1 MKNIIN
7 WFVNNIVAAN
17 LFMIMI
23 LIAGYFTLPKILME
37 IFPAPVLDIV
47 SISIPYPGASPEDV
61 EKSICTKIEEN
72 IAGIESVKKIRS
84 TALENQGLIYVE
96 LLPGEDISKAKEEI
110 TTIVNSITTFP
121 DQAEKPII
129 SEFKIQS
136 QVMQIAISGD
146 VDDNTL
152 TTITKRIQDEISIL
166 PDITL
171 TTIAGVKSKEISIE
185 IPENQLKKYSLTFDQ
200 IISAIRVSSID
211 MPGGKIESKKNEY
224 LIRTNGQAHTG
235 SEYENITILTKADGT
250 RLKLGDIAIVKDGF
264 VEDAASLDFNGSSA
278 KLINVFRV
286 GKQNAIKVSD
296 TVNKYIEETRQLLP
310 EEISITSWNDESK
323 ILRGRIDLLMKNA
336 KLGLMLVLM
345 MLALFLKPKL
355 AFWVSFGIPISF
367 MGALL
372 MLPYVDVSI
381 NLLSLFTFILV
392 LGIVVD
398 DAIIVGENI
407 YRHIENGADLKTAA
421 SKGAYQVGVPVIF
434 AVLTTIATFSPML
447 FVEGSVGRIWRIIP
461 LVVIPTLFWSLIESL
476 TILPAHLA
484 HMKTKKSKI
493 KWIERI
499 SSKWEIFQ
507 SKIETTLK
515 NFIKNKYRPLLM
527 KSVKNPFLTV
537 SVFIFVLL
545 INIGLI
551 GGGWLKFSFFPPIE
565 AEVIMVEVTFPLGTP
580 IDMTNDAIDKIQKA
594 AVVTDQYFQ
603 DNINQKLFVNTLT
616 SIGMESIN
624 TSGQSTGLGGR
635 GGVYRFSSHKGYIWA
650 ELISGEKRKV
660 AVSDVVN
667 KWREETGNI
676 LGAKDIQFTASLF
689 DPGEPINIQLTGLD
703 FKELNTAVNEIKDHL
718 KNYIGVFD
726 IKDSYSDG
734 KDQLNISILP
744 EAENY
749 GITNFSLANQVRQA
763 FYGQEIQTI
772 QRGRDEIKVNI
783 RYPKEERQKISNL
796 ENMFIRT
803 PDGREIPFKLVGK
816 IEESMSSP
824 SITRINRKR
833 AINITADVDISKAN
847 SNEIVRNLEDNFI
860 PKLLKE
866 YPYVSYSLEGEQ
878 KQQNENL
885 ESLSNNYLLAL
896 ILVYILLAIPF
907 RSYIQPLVVMSA
919 IPFGI
924 IGAIIGHLLLGMNF
938 TILSTIGI
946 VALSGVVVNDS
957 LVLVDFINRYHKKG
971 YSIQDAAIESGQ
983 ARFRPIL
990 LTSITTFVGLTPLLL
1005 EKSLQA
1011 QFLIPMAVSLGF
1023 GVLFS
1028 TFITLILVP
1037 NGVIIVDKLREIRIF
1052 KLN

>member
-1 MKNIIN
+1 MKTVIN

-17 LFMIMI
+17 LFMAMI
-23 LIAGYFTLPKILME
+23 LISGYFTLPKILME
-37 IFPAPVLDIV
+37 IFPAPVLDII
-47 SISIPYPGASPEDV
+47 SISIPYPGASPEDI
-61 EKSICTKIEEN
+61 EKSICTKVEEN

-84 TALENQGLIYVE
+84 TSLENQGLIYVE
-96 LLPGEDISKAKEEI
+96 LLPGEEISKAKEEI
-110 TTIVNSITTFP
+110 TTNINSITTFP
-121 DQAEKPII
+121 DQAEEPII
-129 SEFKIQS
+129 SEYKIQS
-136 QVMQIAISGD
+136 QVMQIAVSGD
-146 VDDNTL
+146 LNENSL
-152 TTITKRIQDEISIL
+152 TNISKRIQDEISIL

-171 TTIAGVKSKEISIE
+171 TTLAGIKSKEISIE
-185 IPENQLKKYSLTFDQ
+185 ISENQLRKYSLTFDQ
-200 IISAIRVSSID
+200 VIAAVRASSID
-211 MPGGKIESKKNEY
+211 MPGGKIESRKNEY
-224 LIRTNGQAHTG
+224 LIRTKGQANNG
-235 SEYENITILTKADGT
+235 LEYENITIVTKSDGT
-250 RLKLGDIAIVKDGF
+250 RLKLGDIASIKDGF
-264 VEDAASLDFNGSSA
+264 VDDAAVLNFNGYPT
-278 KLINVFRV
+278 KLINVYRV
-286 GKQNAIKVSD
+286 GNQNAIKVSD
-296 TVNKYIEETRQLLP
+296 SVNEYISNTQKILP
-310 EEISITSWNDESK
+310 EGVYLTSWNDESK

-336 KLGLMLVLM
+336 KLGLFLVLI

-355 AFWVSFGIPISF
+355 AFWVSLGIPISF

-372 MLPYVDVSI
+372 MLPYLDVSI

-398 DAIIVGENI
+398 DAVIVGENI
-407 YRHIENGADLKTAA
+407 YRHIEKGVDLKTAA
-421 SKGAYQVGVPVIF
+421 SKGAYEVGVPVVF

-484 HMKTKKSKI
+484 HMKSN
-493 KWIERI
+493 
-499 SSKWEIFQ
+499 SSKNKYILEVSRRWELFQ
-507 SKIETTLK
+507 SKVEYILK
-515 NFIKNKYRPLLM
+515 SFIRNKYKPLLE

-537 SVFIFVLL
+537 SIFIFILL
-545 INIGLI
+545 INIGII

-565 AEVIMVEVTFPLGTP
+565 AEVIKVDVTFPLGTP
-580 IDMTNDAIDKIQKA
+580 IEITSDAINRIERA
-594 AVVTDQYFQ
+594 GISTDEYFQ
-603 DNINQKLFVNTLT
+603 KNKNQKLFVNTLA
-616 SIGMESIN
+616 SVGMESIN
-624 TSGQSTGLGGR
+624 TAGQSAGPGGS
-635 GGVYRFSSHKGYIWA
+635 GGVYTFSSHKGYIWA
-650 ELISGEKRKV
+650 ELVSGEERR
-660 AVSDVVN
+660 VSVNDVVN
-667 KWREETGNI
+667 KWREETGAI
-676 LGAKDIQFTASLF
+676 IGVKDIQFTASLF

-703 FKELNTAVNEIKDHL
+703 FKDLNIVVDKIKTHL
-718 KNYIGVFD
+718 KNYVGVFD

-749 GITNFSLANQVRQA
+749 GITNSSLATQVRQG
-763 FYGQEIQTI
+763 FYGQDIQTI

-783 RYPKEERQKISNL
+783 RYPKGDRQKISNL

-816 IEESMSSP
+816 IEESISSP

-847 SNEIVRNLEDNFI
+847 SNEIVRNLQDNFL
-860 PKLLKE
+860 PDLLSQ

-878 KQQNENL
+878 RQQNENL
-885 ESLSNNYLLAL
+885 ESLGNNYLLAL

-907 RSYIQPLVVMSA
+907 KSYIQPLVVMSA

-924 IGAIIGHLLLGMNF
+924 IGAVVGHMLLGMNF
-938 TILSTIGI
+938 TILSMIGI

-971 YSIQDAAIESGQ
+971 KTIRDAAIESGQ

-990 LTSITTFVGLTPLLL
+990 LTSITTFVGLIPLLL

-1037 NGVIIVDKLREIRIF
+1037 NGVIIIDQIKQRF
-1052 KLN
+1052 SS

>member
-1 MKNIIN
+1 MKTVIN

-17 LFMIMI
+17 LFMAMI
-23 LIAGYFTLPKILME
+23 LISGYFTLPKILME
-37 IFPAPVLDIV
+37 IFPAPVLDII
-47 SISIPYPGASPEDV
+47 SISIPYPGASPEDI
-61 EKSICTKIEEN
+61 EKSICTKVEEN

-84 TALENQGLIYVE
+84 TSLENQGLIYVE
-96 LLPGEDISKAKEEI
+96 LLPGEEISKAKEEI
-110 TTIVNSITTFP
+110 TTNINSITTFP

-129 SEFKIQS
+129 SEYKIQS
-136 QVMQIAISGD
+136 QVMQIAVSGD
-146 VDDNTL
+146 LNENSL
-152 TTITKRIQDEISIL
+152 TTISKRIQDEISIL

-171 TTIAGVKSKEISIE
+171 TTLAGIKSKEISIE
-185 IPENQLKKYSLTFDQ
+185 ISENQLRKYSLTFDQ
-200 IISAIRVSSID
+200 VIAAVRASSID
-211 MPGGKIESKKNEY
+211 MPGGKIESRKNEY
-224 LIRTNGQAHTG
+224 LIRTKGQANSG
-235 SEYENITILTKADGT
+235 LEYENITIVTKSDGT
-250 RLKLGDIAIVKDGF
+250 RLKLGDIASIKDGF
-264 VEDAASLDFNGSSA
+264 VDDAAVLNFNGYPT
-278 KLINVFRV
+278 KLINVYRV
-286 GKQNAIKVSD
+286 GNQNAIKVSD
-296 TVNKYIEETRQLLP
+296 SVNEYISNTQKILP
-310 EEISITSWNDESK
+310 EGVHLTSWNDESK

-336 KLGLMLVLM
+336 KLGLFLVLI

-355 AFWVSFGIPISF
+355 AFWVSLGIPISF

-372 MLPYVDVSI
+372 MLPYLDVSI

-398 DAIIVGENI
+398 DAVIVGENI
-407 YRHIENGADLKTAA
+407 YRHIEKGVDLKTAA
-421 SKGAYQVGVPVIF
+421 SKGAYEVGVPVVF

-484 HMKTKKSKI
+484 HMKSS
-493 KWIERI
+493 
-499 SSKWEIFQ
+499 SSKNKLISEVSRRWGLFQ
-507 SKIETTLK
+507 SKVEYLLK
-515 NFIKNKYRPLLM
+515 SFIQNKYKPLLE

-537 SVFIFVLL
+537 SIFIFILL
-545 INIGLI
+545 VNIGII

-565 AEVIMVEVTFPLGTP
+565 AEVIKVDVTFPLGTP
-580 IDMTNDAIDKIQKA
+580 IEITNDAIDRIERA
-594 AVVTDQYFQ
+594 AISTDEYFQ
-603 DNINQKLFVNTLT
+603 KNKNQKLFVNTLA
-616 SIGMESIN
+616 SVGMESIN
-624 TSGQSTGLGGR
+624 TAGQSAGPGGS
-635 GGVYRFSSHKGYIWA
+635 GGVYTFSSHKGYIWA
-650 ELISGEKRKV
+650 ELVSGEERR
-660 AVSDVVN
+660 VSVNDVVN
-667 KWREETGNI
+667 KWREETGPI
-676 LGAKDIQFTASLF
+676 IGVKDIQFTASLF

-703 FKELNTAVNEIKDHL
+703 FKDLNIVVDRIKSHL
-718 KNYIGVFD
+718 KNYVGVFD

-749 GITNFSLANQVRQA
+749 GITNSSLATQVRQG
-763 FYGQEIQTI
+763 FYGQDIQTI

-783 RYPKEERQKISNL
+783 RYPKGDRQRISNL

-816 IEESMSSP
+816 IEESISSP

-847 SNEIVRNLEDNFI
+847 SNEIVRNLQDNFL
-860 PKLLKE
+860 PDLLSQ

-878 KQQNENL
+878 RQQNENL
-885 ESLSNNYLLAL
+885 ESLGNNYLLAL

-924 IGAIIGHLLLGMNF
+924 IGAVVGHMLLGMNF
-938 TILSTIGI
+938 TILSMIGI

-971 YSIQDAAIESGQ
+971 KTIRDAAIESGQ

-990 LTSITTFVGLTPLLL
+990 LTSITTFVGLIPLLL

-1037 NGVIIVDKLREIRIF
+1037 NGVIIIDQIKQRF
-1052 KLN
+1052 SS

>member
-1 MKNIIN
+1 MKTVIN

-17 LFMIMI
+17 LFMAMI
-23 LIAGYFTLPKILME
+23 LISGYITLPKILME
-37 IFPAPVLDIV
+37 IFPAPVLDII
-47 SISIPYPGASPEDV
+47 SISIPYPGASPEDI
-61 EKSICTKIEEN
+61 EKSICTKVEEN

-84 TALENQGLIYVE
+84 TSLENQGLIYVE
-96 LLPGEDISKAKEEI
+96 LLPGEEISKAKEEI
-110 TTIVNSITTFP
+110 TTNINSITTFP

-129 SEFKIQS
+129 SEYKIQS
-136 QVMQIAISGD
+136 QVMQIAVSGD
-146 VDDNTL
+146 LNENSL
-152 TTITKRIQDEISIL
+152 TTISKRIQDEISIL

-171 TTIAGVKSKEISIE
+171 TTLAGIKSKEISIE
-185 IPENQLKKYSLTFDQ
+185 ISENQLRKYSLTFDQ
-200 IISAIRVSSID
+200 VIAAVRASSID
-211 MPGGKIESKKNEY
+211 MPGGKIESRKNEY
-224 LIRTNGQAHTG
+224 LIRTKGQANSG
-235 SEYENITILTKADGT
+235 LEYENITIVTKSDGT
-250 RLKLGDIAIVKDGF
+250 RLKLGDIASIKDGF
-264 VEDAASLDFNGSSA
+264 VDDAAVLNFNGYPT
-278 KLINVFRV
+278 KLINVYRV
-286 GKQNAIKVSD
+286 GNQNAIKVSD
-296 TVNKYIEETRQLLP
+296 SVNEYISNTQKILP
-310 EEISITSWNDESK
+310 EGVYLTSWNDESK

-336 KLGLMLVLM
+336 KLGLFLVLI

-355 AFWVSFGIPISF
+355 AFWVSLGIPISF

-372 MLPYVDVSI
+372 MLPYLDVSI

-398 DAIIVGENI
+398 DAVIVGENI
-407 YRHIENGADLKTAA
+407 YRHIEKGVDLKTAA
-421 SKGAYQVGVPVIF
+421 SKGAYEVGVPVVF

-484 HMKTKKSKI
+484 HMKSN
-493 KWIERI
+493 
-499 SSKWEIFQ
+499 SSKNKYILEVSRRWELFQ
-507 SKIETTLK
+507 SKVEYLLK
-515 NFIKNKYRPLLM
+515 SFIQNKYKPFLE

-537 SVFIFVLL
+537 SIFIFILL
-545 INIGLI
+545 INIGII

-565 AEVIMVEVTFPLGTP
+565 AEVIKVDVTFPLGTP
-580 IDMTNDAIDKIQKA
+580 IEITSDAIDRIERA
-594 AVVTDQYFQ
+594 GVSTDEYFQ
-603 DNINQKLFVNTLT
+603 KNKNQKLFVNTLA
-616 SIGMESIN
+616 SVGMESIN
-624 TSGQSTGLGGR
+624 TAGQSAGPGGS
-635 GGVYRFSSHKGYIWA
+635 GGVYTFSSHKGYIWA
-650 ELISGEKRKV
+650 ELVSGEERR
-660 AVSDVVN
+660 VSVNDVVN
-667 KWREETGNI
+667 KWREQTGTI
-676 LGAKDIQFTASLF
+676 IGVKDIQFTASLF

-703 FKELNTAVNEIKDHL
+703 FKDLNIVVDKIKTHL
-718 KNYIGVFD
+718 KNYVGVFD

-749 GITNFSLANQVRQA
+749 GITNSSLATQVRQG
-763 FYGQEIQTI
+763 FYGQDIQTI

-783 RYPKEERQKISNL
+783 RYPEGDRQRISDL

-816 IEESMSSP
+816 IEESISSP

-847 SNEIVRNLEDNFI
+847 SNEIVRNLQDNFL
-860 PKLLKE
+860 PDLLSQ

-878 KQQNENL
+878 RQQNENL
-885 ESLSNNYLLAL
+885 ESLGSNYLLAL

-907 RSYIQPLVVMSA
+907 KSYIQPLVVMSA

-924 IGAIIGHLLLGMNF
+924 IGAVVGHLLLGMNF
-938 TILSTIGI
+938 TILSMIGI

-971 YSIQDAAIESGQ
+971 QTIRDAAIESGQ

-990 LTSITTFVGLTPLLL
+990 LTSITTFVGLIPLLL

-1037 NGVIIVDKLREIRIF
+1037 NGVIIIDEIKQRF
-1052 KLN
+1052 SS

>member
-1 MKNIIN
+1 MKTVIN

-17 LFMIMI
+17 LFMAMI
-23 LIAGYFTLPKILME
+23 LISGYFTLPKILME
-37 IFPAPVLDIV
+37 IFPAPVLDII
-47 SISIPYPGASPEDV
+47 SISIPYPGASPEDI
-61 EKSICTKIEEN
+61 EKSICTKVEEN

-84 TALENQGLIYVE
+84 TSLENQGLIYVE
-96 LLPGEDISKAKEEI
+96 LLPGEEISKAKEEI
-110 TTIVNSITTFP
+110 TTNINSITTFP

-129 SEFKIQS
+129 SEYKIQS
-136 QVMQIAISGD
+136 QVMQIAVSGD
-146 VDDNTL
+146 LNENSL
-152 TTITKRIQDEISIL
+152 TTISKRIQDEISIL

-171 TTIAGVKSKEISIE
+171 TTLAGIKKKEISIE
-185 IPENQLKKYSLTFDQ
+185 ISENQLRKYSLTFDQ
-200 IISAIRVSSID
+200 VIAAVRASSID
-211 MPGGKIESKKNEY
+211 MPGGKIESRKNEY
-224 LIRTNGQAHTG
+224 LIRTKGQANSG
-235 SEYENITILTKADGT
+235 LEYEDITIVTKSDGT
-250 RLKLGDIAIVKDGF
+250 RLKLGDIASIKDGF
-264 VEDAASLDFNGSSA
+264 VDDAAVLNFNGYPT
-278 KLINVFRV
+278 KLINVYRV
-286 GKQNAIKVSD
+286 GNQNAIKVSD
-296 TVNKYIEETRQLLP
+296 SVNEYISNTQKILP
-310 EEISITSWNDESK
+310 EGVHLTSWNDESK

-336 KLGLMLVLM
+336 KLGLFLVLI

-355 AFWVSFGIPISF
+355 AFWVSLGIPISF

-372 MLPYVDVSI
+372 MLPYLDVSI

-398 DAIIVGENI
+398 DAVIVGENI
-407 YRHIENGADLKTAA
+407 YRHIEKGVDLKTAA
-421 SKGAYQVGVPVIF
+421 SKGAYEVGVPVVF

-484 HMKTKKSKI
+484 HMKSS
-493 KWIERI
+493 
-499 SSKWEIFQ
+499 SSKNKFISEVSRRWGLFQ
-507 SKIETTLK
+507 SKVEYLLK
-515 NFIKNKYRPLLM
+515 SFIQNKYKPLLE

-537 SVFIFVLL
+537 SIFIFILL
-545 INIGLI
+545 INIGII

-565 AEVIMVEVTFPLGTP
+565 AEVIKVDVTFPLGTP
-580 IDMTNDAIDKIQKA
+580 IEITNDAIDRIERA
-594 AVVTDQYFQ
+594 AISTDEYFQ
-603 DNINQKLFVNTLT
+603 KNKNQKLFVNTLA
-616 SIGMESIN
+616 SVGMESIN
-624 TSGQSTGLGGR
+624 TAGQSAGPGGS
-635 GGVYRFSSHKGYIWA
+635 GGVYTFSSHKGYIWA
-650 ELISGEKRKV
+650 ELVSGEERR
-660 AVSDVVN
+660 VSVNDVVN
-667 KWREETGNI
+667 KWREETGPI
-676 LGAKDIQFTASLF
+676 IGVKDIQFTASLF

-703 FKELNTAVNEIKDHL
+703 FKDLNIVVDRIKSHL
-718 KNYIGVFD
+718 KNYVGVFD

-749 GITNFSLANQVRQA
+749 GITNSSLATQVRQG
-763 FYGQEIQTI
+763 FYGQDIQTI

-783 RYPKEERQKISNL
+783 RYPKGDRQKISNL

-816 IEESMSSP
+816 IEESISSP

-847 SNEIVRNLEDNFI
+847 SNEIVRNLQDNFL
-860 PKLLKE
+860 PDLLSQ

-878 KQQNENL
+878 RQQNENL
-885 ESLSNNYLLAL
+885 ESLGNNYLLAL

-924 IGAIIGHLLLGMNF
+924 IGAVVGHMLLGMNF
-938 TILSTIGI
+938 TILSMIGI

-971 YSIQDAAIESGQ
+971 KTIRDAAIESGQ

-990 LTSITTFVGLTPLLL
+990 LTSITTFVGLIPLLL

-1037 NGVIIVDKLREIRIF
+1037 NGVIIIDQIKQRF
-1052 KLN
+1052 SS